1 MSVNAT
7 NAPINRER
15 PIFIG
20 DSCITNPTTWT
31 HHCISSINSSCRQ
44 CRNRSIDFLIN
55 NSFRLTISDT
65 FNCCFICN
73 IFFSGHWC
81 EIFRA
86 AKIIHRH
93 NMFTKGFIFVSGY
106 RQRCSKEY
114 ERQKNREEFKEFFH
128 FYFCIG
134 IHLLFCFKLPLCYL
148 LVNSSLK
155 LLYICISDPLFFVY
169 FTEISDIFRRSI
181 IAAPCPPFPQR

>member
-128 FYFCIG
+128 GYLLLKM
-134 IHLLFCFKLPLCYL
+134 IHCNTLSNFILVYKLFSLLFLHWNP
-148 LVNSSLK
+148 
-155 LLYICISDPLFFVY
+155 PPFFVLNY
-169 FTEISDIFRRSI
+169 HCVICLSI
-181 IAAPCPPFPQR
+181 QV